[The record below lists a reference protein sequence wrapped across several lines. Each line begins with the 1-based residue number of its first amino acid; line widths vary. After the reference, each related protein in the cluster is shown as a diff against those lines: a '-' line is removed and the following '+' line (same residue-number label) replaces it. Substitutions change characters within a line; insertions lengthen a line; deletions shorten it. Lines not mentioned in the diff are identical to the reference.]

1 MPVNPILIQQDPALK
16 RKYELA
22 QSLAGQSL
30 SSAPVQSPF
39 EALSRVGQAYFAKKG
54 IDSAESEMKS
64 RNDAA
69 RKTLADAISPK
80 KVQTPFVDEAG
91 ESFGIGTPPGL
102 VASEQDVPKSYQ
114 EMAAILSGN
123 KDTAPFALQIQ
134 LSDAEQKAKSQSDI
148 QQTLLKHQLERTG
161 KKEELQTWLQLA
173 QQLNGGKLQPG
184 QSLKVS
190 PRGPEFSFDPA
201 AAESADIARR
211 RLEWETGGGIPGG
224 RSVLPPKAQT
234 EADTARIKQLREGS
248 AARLDS
254 IQKAASFL
262 EKLEN
267 NQMSSGAGRAAL
279 RFVPGVYTEQGRL
292 DELFNAFA
300 ETAARQA
307 LKAAGETRQTDA
319 DVKGMK
325 EAMFG
330 IGRDEKVNA
339 PLLQSYI
346 QQQLKDENEYRQLQG
361 LPPIEVPSS
370 PDARTPSLLP
380 KGLTATDVEAAR
392 KSQSEGDFRYL
403 WKRR

>member
-30 SSAPVQSPF
+30 SGAPVKSPF
-39 EALSRVGQAYFAKKG
+39 EALARVGQAYFAKKG
-54 IDSAESEMKS
+54 IDSAESDMSS

-69 RKTLADAISPK
+69 RKTLAEAISLK

-102 VASEQDVPKSYQ
+102 VGSEQDVPKSYQ

-123 KDTAPFALQIQ
+123 KDTAPFALQLQ

-148 QQTLLKHQLERTG
+148 QQTLLKDQLERTG
-161 KKEELQTWLQLA
+161 KKEDLQTWLQLA
-173 QQLNGGKLQPG
+173 QQLNGGNLQPG

-201 AAESADIARR
+201 AAQNADIARK
-211 RLEWETGGGIPGG
+211 RLEWETGGGITSG
-224 RSVLPPKAQT
+224 RSVLPPKAQS
-234 EADTARIKQLREGS
+234 ESDTARIKQLREGS
-248 AARLDS
+248 AARMGS
-254 IQKAASFL
+254 IEKAASFL
-262 EKLEN
+262 QKLQKNE
-267 NQMSSGAGRAAL
+267 MSSGAGRAAL
-279 RFVPGVYTEQGRL
+279 RFLPGVYTEQGRL
-292 DELFNAFA
+292 DEEFNAFA

-307 LKAAGETRQTDA
+307 LKAAGETRPTDA

-339 PLLQSYI
+339 SLLQSYI

-361 LPPIEVPSS
+361 LPPIEIPSS

-380 KGLTATDVEAAR
+380 RGLTATDVEAAR
-392 KSQSEGDFRYL
+392 KSQAEGDFRYL